1 MPAYIVLGNWTQKG
15 IENVKQ
21 SPSRLDAAKKAFE
34 AQGGKMT
41 GFYMTM
47 GQYDFVV
54 LSEFPSDESAA
65 KAALGLGSAGGVRTQ
80 TLKAFSEADYRNILG
95 SLP

>member
-1 MPAYIVLGNWTQKG
+1 
-15 IENVKQ
+15 
-21 SPSRLDAAKKAFE
+21 
-34 AQGGKMT
+34 
-41 GFYMTM
+41 MTM

-80 TLKAFSEADYRNILG
+80 TLKAFSEADYRKILG